1 MDCDSCSGPVGP
13 GRRPPARGDR
23 PCRSAATAWR
33 SGLTQ
38 TAPLNFVAVS
48 SAAAAAVVGG
58 PPYWD
63 DAGSG
68 GPGAGNPSASGERCD
83 VGTAGAAGVG
93 MGWSVAA
100 GTAVGVKAAGI
111 APG

>member
-13 GRRPPARGDR
+13 DRRPPARGDR
-23 PCRSAATAWR
+23 PCCSAERAWR

-38 TAPLNFVAVS
+38 TAPLSF
-48 SAAAAAVVGG
+48 AAAASAAVAEG
-58 PPYWD
+58 PPYRD

-68 GPGAGNPSASGERCD
+68 GPGVGNPSASGERCD
-83 VGTAGAAGVG
+83 VGTAGAASAGR
-93 MGWSVAA
+93 GWSVAA
-100 GTAVGVKAAGI
+100 GTAVWAKAVGI